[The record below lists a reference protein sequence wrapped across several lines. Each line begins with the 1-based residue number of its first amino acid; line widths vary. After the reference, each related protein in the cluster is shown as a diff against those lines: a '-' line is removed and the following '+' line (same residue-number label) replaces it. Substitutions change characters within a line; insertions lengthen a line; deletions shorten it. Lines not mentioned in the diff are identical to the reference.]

1 MVPFRPQLF
10 SKLSRDENG
19 ELRNPTFDLFSDG
32 MRIFDDFGPHI
43 RRFALSLEVD
53 EDVLSYPPAK
63 PLQEVVPAFWGL
75 YRWPHEDYNRYS
87 DLAGLERTADETDS
101 MKVALRTLSKVSEL
115 GLCCDAGLGFLYGP
129 DRAARTRAP
138 RSAVFARQD
147 WQKESRREGIMNHLL
162 TLGPAPEL
170 TDQNTSAEA
179 LTAAS
184 NYSHLLRMAHEAGYS
199 AAAAE
204 EAIEML
210 LVSEGT
216 SLEDAVLVETS
227 EPAANPAAEP
237 AVEPPAEPPA
247 EIPPELAA
255 NLAFNAAAELRDS
268 FDSSE
273 SEEDIEVT
281 QPSSS
286 SKPPEHPLIPNALT
300 TAQKEFLLE
309 LEWAHRAMIQSY
321 VIGLTDVAL
330 EGRFEQLSTLTIAK
344 IPSSH
349 LTIFHDSALW
359 ESLPNLRNVS
369 LGVVADWRSITRP
382 NPTSVVNEDLSPLRA
397 IPAAYTVLNDYIG
410 QCKNIESLHFE
421 WICGGELAT
430 SSHQRNQFIMPAP
443 FCPDANNMA
452 NPTWAI
458 SGEILQLPHIRHLSL
473 KNCWMAP
480 HIAIQFFRQ
489 MGLSSLRKIELESVS
504 LSGPPTTQA
513 ISLNIA
519 PPPGFVGLWFGGAGI
534 AAAQEAHEETIR
546 RQKLPY
552 LFSWNGFLEQFSPTL
567 NTTKILEKSGIST
580 TALFEERLPSIQ
592 SIMPD
597 AASLH
602 SERSRYMIK
611 SVSITSCGYIA
622 IDTPHLDTR
631 LLVSITSDYAVLQSA
646 AVTPLQDPRTRQPQD
661 LTPWMQ
667 NCKDKLLGRILTGIS
682 RTEIEKLNDV
692 FHMKAGWDGIYG
704 HDIVDSARAD
714 GYELGGIG
722 RISGTLEAELPS
734 EE

>member
-1 MVPFRPQLF
+1 
-10 SKLSRDENG
+10 
-19 ELRNPTFDLFSDG
+19 

-63 PLQEVVPAFWGL
+63 PLQEVVSAFWGL

-162 TLGPAPEL
+162 TLGPAPEP
-170 TDQNTSAEA
+170 TDQDASPQA
-179 LTAAS
+179 LNAAS
-184 NYSHLLRMAHEAGYS
+184 NYSHLSRMAHEAGYS
-199 AAAAE
+199 ATAAE

-216 SLEDAVLVETS
+216 TLEDAVLVKPPTPPPNPVE
-227 EPAANPAAEP
+227 NPAP
-237 AVEPPAEPPA
+237 GPLP
-247 EIPPELAA
+247 EIR
-255 NLAFNAAAELRDS
+255 NSFDS
-268 FDSSE
+268 FDS
-273 SEEDIEVT
+273 EEDDGAGV
-281 QPSSS
+281 QLARPGSSS
-286 SKPPEHPLIPNALT
+286 SYKPPEHPLVPNALT

-330 EGRFEQLSTLTIAK
+330 EGRFEQLNTLTIAK

-349 LTIFHDSALW
+349 LTIFHDTVMW

-382 NPTSVVNEDLSPLRA
+382 NPTSVVDEDLSPLRA
-397 IPAAYTVLNDYIG
+397 IPAAYAVLNDYIG

-421 WICGGELAT
+421 WICGGEFAT
-430 SSHQRNQFIMPAP
+430 SAHQRNQFIMPAP

-452 NPTWAI
+452 NPTWAM

-473 KNCWMAP
+473 KNCWMSP

-489 MGLSSLRKIELESVS
+489 MGLSSLRKMELESVS
-504 LSGPPTTQA
+504 LSGPPTFQT
-513 ISLNIA
+513 ISLNVA

-534 AAAQEAHEETIR
+534 AAAQEAHEEAVR

-580 TALFEERLPSIQ
+580 AALIQERLPSIQ

-597 AASLH
+597 AASLY
-602 SERSRYMIK
+602 SERSRYLIN

-631 LLVSITSDYAVLQSA
+631 LLVSIPSDYGVLQRA
-646 AVTPLQDPRTRQPQD
+646 AVTPLLDPRARPPD
-661 LTPWMQ
+661 MGLWMQ
-667 NCKDKLLGRILTGIS
+667 NCKDKLLGRTLASTSPVEMIRLS
-682 RTEIEKLNDV
+682 DV
-692 FHMKAGWDGIYG
+692 FQMKAGWDGIYG
-704 HDIVDSARAD
+704 HDIMESARAD

-722 RISGTLEAELPS
+722 RISGILEAQIPS
-734 EE
+734 DE